1 MVSVYYFGRS
11 RDIADLRTSSKE
23 ALSLPDFKNILWI
36 GVFGSFSRNQQ
47 TDRSDVDL
55 VVVEHSHVVP
65 AEYSRDANYEPWT
78 LEELLP
84 RVWCRP
90 VEIVLLKEEL
100 RELVA
105 IDSLLTSRTIYG
117 DDQSVEILQ
126 LRRDARKYL
135 DEGWEIFRNAEK
147 DIEALKA
154 RISEVKDVEEFLK
167 SQSLQK
173 SFRDQLLQILSSLN
187 IEPTSHPIYEGF
199 WATILQV
206 ANEIKRIVT
215 PTSQED
221 SEYWQK
227 IWDILST
234 SSPKSLQSL
243 LMRLKKFVIPT
254 LEDIEQRIKVS
265 EQLENEDRTAGDIM
279 GNGGGIP
286 EASNTEEVPAVIKTN
301 LAAANAYE
309 GGTLKRI
316 LKRLTARFTR
326 QG

>member
-1 MVSVYYFGRS
+1 MMVSVYYFGRS

-154 RISEVKDVEEFLK
+154 RISEVKDVEVCTTNQNF
-167 SQSLQK
+167 S
-173 SFRDQLLQILSSLN
+173 IV
-187 IEPTSHPIYEGF
+187 IYIY
-199 WATILQV
+199 T
-206 ANEIKRIVT
+206 
-215 PTSQED
+215 
-221 SEYWQK
+221 
-227 IWDILST
+227 
-234 SSPKSLQSL
+234 
-243 LMRLKKFVIPT
+243 
-254 LEDIEQRIKVS
+254 
-265 EQLENEDRTAGDIM
+265 
-279 GNGGGIP
+279 
-286 EASNTEEVPAVIKTN
+286 
-301 LAAANAYE
+301 
-309 GGTLKRI
+309 
-316 LKRLTARFTR
+316 
-326 QG
+326 